1 MSATAPPVGDPTD
14 DPLGAEFGQESHNT
28 QEETVSCDAEAQRL
42 FGLEPDALACPYP
55 IFEKLRSDAP
65 VAWVDAIESFV
76 VTRYEDVAHVLR
88 HPEIFSSA
96 LATGPVLARQMAE
109 GLAQLAAGGDGEMDM
124 ILSRVKRGR
133 VPVLLSADPPL
144 HRRQRNLVNRA
155 FTQRRVR
162 EYEPMITELA
172 RRLVAEFADD
182 GEVDFV
188 SRFAVPLPLSVI
200 ADRLG
205 VPRKDMADFKRWSDD
220 FTVAIG
226 NHHLGP
232 DELKAMLVSQAEFYE
247 YFNAMV
253 DERRSAPTDD
263 LLSELANAR
272 LDDGD
277 MLELPEL
284 LGMLNQFLVAGN
296 ETTTK
301 LLTFATKR
309 LAEDGELADRL
320 RANPD
325 EIDGFVEEML
335 RLEPPVQGLYRQAVE
350 DVTVGGVAVPQGA
363 SLWLAYASANHDE
376 AVFEQPEAL
385 DIGRSS
391 SQPHF
396 AFGFGE
402 HFCLGAALARTEARV
417 GLRVILEELRDIGL
431 SKRNRFELES
441 SYVLHGMKELWLTF
455 TAAP

>member
-1 MSATAPPVGDPTD
+1 MSMTAPDRVAATAGQPKTLCPE
-14 DPLGAEFGQESHNT
+14 GAG
-28 QEETVSCDAEAQRL
+28 AGRL

-55 IFEKLRSDAP
+55 IFEKLRNDAP
-65 VAWVDAIESFV
+65 VVWVDEIESFV
-76 VTRYEDVAHVLR
+76 VTRYEDVSHVLR

-109 GLAQLAAGGDGEMDM
+109 GIAHLASDGDGEMEM
-124 ILSRVKRGR
+124 VLRRVKRGR
-133 VPVLLSADPPL
+133 TPVLLSADPPL

-155 FTQRRVR
+155 FTQRSVR
-162 EYEPMITELA
+162 RYEAMIRSLA
-172 RRLVAEFADD
+172 ESLLAGFSSD
-182 GEVDFV
+182 GEVELV

-205 VPRKDMADFKRWSDD
+205 VPRADMADFKRWSDD

-226 NHHLGP
+226 NHNLEPG
-232 DELKAMLVSQAEFYE
+232 ELKTMLGSQAEFFE

-253 DERRSAPTDD
+253 DERRREPTDD

-272 LDDGD
+272 LADGD
-277 MLELPEL
+277 TLELPEL

-301 LLTFATKR
+301 LLTFSVKR
-309 LAEDGELADRL
+309 LAEEPQLAERL
-320 RANPD
+320 RREPD
-325 EIDGFVEEML
+325 AIEGFVEEML
-335 RLEPPVQGLYRQAVE
+335 RLEPPVQGLFRQAVE
-350 DVTVGGVAVPQGA
+350 DVTLGGVAVPRGA

-376 AVFEQPEAL
+376 SVFEGPETL
-385 DIGRSS
+385 DADRSFA
-391 SQPHF
+391 QPHL

-402 HFCLGAALARTEARV
+402 HFCLGAALARAEAR
-417 GLRVILEELRDIGL
+417 IGL
-431 SKRNRFELES
+431 GVLLSGLTDITLSERNLFEVEN

-455 TAAP
+455 SVAP